1 MKKQLEEKSISKKSK
16 SSKETEVL
24 LRQLSASVGDFIRYW
39 GFRRIHGQIWTQL
52 YLSARPVSG
61 ADLSR
66 RLKVSKAL
74 ISSALGELLAYELIL
89 AQDLDGKTK
98 LYRAHPDV
106 FKVIK
111 KILQEREAQLI
122 KNAQDHFNALEKIVA
137 KEPLDQSDVSTKRM
151 QKLGEMISAAALG
164 VDILIM
170 DQENSLNLSALFG
183 DFEE

>member
-1 MKKQLEEKSISKKSK
+1 MRNQSAVKSSSKKSK
-16 SSKETEVL
+16 NTNETEVL
-24 LRQLSASVGDFIRYW
+24 LRQLSSSVGDFIRYW

-74 ISSALGELLAYELIL
+74 ISSALGELLAYDLIL

-111 KILQEREAQLI
+111 KILKDREAQLI
-122 KNAQDHFNALEKIVA
+122 KNAQDHFNALEQIVA
-137 KEPLDQSDVSTKRM
+137 KQPDDQSDLSSKRM

-170 DQENSLNLSALFG
+170 DQENNLNLSALFG